1 MGTLFHLQM
10 YTFSYRKAVIRP
22 QNMIHFNADDTRAKS
37 PSQSSQSSLLQNCC
51 RHPSLIIRL
60 EVALDSVWSW
70 GWSSLVQLGPTWEW
84 SRQFNFSS
92 TALLDCLSAET
103 EIWSLIQAQ
112 VLQYLQSYMGALL
125 FFYAYSAT
133 KRAIQYNQQQIRKIE
148 SGYRPARP
156 RLDPR
161 ARIQFC
167 GVLNQQGDLTYLL

>member
-1 MGTLFHLQM
+1 MMGTLVHLQM

-60 EVALDSVWSW
+60 EVALDSGWPWGWSRLVLGSW
-70 GWSSLVQLGPTWEW
+70 GWS
-84 SRQFNFSS
+84 RRFNFSS

-112 VLQYLQSYMGALL
+112 VLQYLQSYGGPCFLL
-125 FFYAYSAT
+125 YFFSHQSSYS
-133 KRAIQYNQQQIRKIE
+133 
-148 SGYRPARP
+148 
-156 RLDPR
+156 L
-161 ARIQFC
+161 
-167 GVLNQQGDLTYLL
+167 